1 MDINYE
7 LQLKKFWQVT
17 NTVKLSSNAQ
27 CLYFQLLNL
36 FNNNF
41 WCKEL
46 KINNLELQRLSGLS
60 RHQITNARIELQKY
74 SLVKFTNGTGSA
86 PCTYSMIDI
95 TNLNKLSIIPNYLF
109 NENLAKIDNLE
120 RISKE
125 YRGKLNGTTLIYFD
139 LIIKT
144 LQKAI
149 TDNKQGKYGNFY
161 TTTQMFL
168 NCEYTVTFDL
178 INKLISVLSCKE
190 VTIHD
195 KEAYILTT
203 IANEMRKRFKNPIE
217 LKKVQNAMWKQ
228 LNKFNYKK

>member
-41 WCKEL
+41 WCKTL
-46 KINNLELQRLSGLS
+46 KIPNQQLYSLANLS
-60 RHQITNARIELQKY
+60 RDALIRARGELQKY
-74 SLVKFTNGTGSA
+74 SLIKYTQGSGSA
-86 PCTYSMIDI
+86 SGEYIMIDI
-95 TNLNKLSIIPNYLF
+95 THLNELSIIPNYIF
-109 NENLAKIDNLE
+109 NENQAKIDNLE
-120 RISKE
+120 RISND
-125 YRGKLNGTTLIYFD
+125 YREKLTGTTLIYFD
-139 LIIKT
+139 LILKT

-149 TDNKQGKYGNFY
+149 SNNQQGKYGNFY

-203 IANEMRKRFKNPIE
+203 IANEMRKRFKNSIE
-217 LKKVQNAMWKQ
+217 LKKVQNAI
-228 LNKFNYKK
+228 

>member
-46 KINNLELQRLSGLS
+46 KIPNQQLYSLANLS
-60 RHQITNARIELQKY
+60 RDGLIRAREELQKY
-74 SLVKFTNGTGSA
+74 SLIKYKQGLGSA
-86 PCTYSMIDI
+86 SGEYIMIDI
-95 TNLNKLSIIPNYLF
+95 THLNELSIIPNYIF

-149 TDNKQGKYGNFY
+149 SNNQQGKYGNFY

-203 IANEMRKRFKNPIE
+203 IANEMRKKINKTTE
-217 LKKVQNAMWKQ
+217 LKKVQNAI
-228 LNKFNYKK
+228 

>member
-7 LQLKKFWQVT
+7 LQLKKFWQIT
-17 NTVKLSSNAQ
+17 NTIKLSSNAQ

-125 YRGKLNGTTLIYFD
+125 HRENLNGTTLIYFD

-190 VTIHD
+190 FTIHD

-217 LKKVQNAMWKQ
+217 LKKVQNAM
-228 LNKFNYKK
+228 

>member
-7 LQLKKFWQVT
+7 QQLKKFWKVT

-46 KINNLELQRLSGLS
+46 KISNLELQKLTNLS
-60 RHQITNARIELQKY
+60 RHQIINARLELQEY
-74 SLVKFTNGTGSA
+74 SLLKFTNGIGSA
-86 PCTYSMIDI
+86 PCTYLMVDI
-95 TNLNKLSIIPNYLF
+95 TELNELSLIPKYIF
-109 NENLAKIDNLE
+109 NENEAKIDNLE

-125 YRGKLNGTTLIYFD
+125 HREKLTGTTLIYFD
-139 LIIKT
+139 LVINT
-144 LQKAI
+144 LKKAI
-149 TDNKQGKYGNFY
+149 KDNKSGKYGNFY

-168 NCEYTVTFDL
+168 NCEYTITFDI
-178 INKLISVLSCKE
+178 INKLISVLSCKDI
-190 VTIHD
+190 TIHN

-203 IANEMRKRFKNPIE
+203 IANEMHSRFYN
-217 LKKVQNAMWKQ
+217 KQ
-228 LNKFNYKK
+228 LQQRKICNAKI